1 MDIYE
6 AIEKR
11 RTIRVYKKGATE
23 EQLQKIILAGTKAP
37 SGGNSQPW
45 EFIVIDDPKIIDQLG
60 EIKYRLNRTF
70 TPNLGEDQKAVED
83 RALFQKKSFENA
95 TIVAVCCGAEQASSG
110 WLCIGN
116 LSLAAVAE
124 GLGAGIVSYWGE
136 ARKEAEQILEIPK
149 NYELVCVL
157 KIGVPGEVPGPR
169 KMRPESSWLH
179 RNKF

>member
-11 RTIRVYKKGATE
+11 RTIRVYRKGTTE
-23 EQLQKIILAGTKAP
+23 EQLRKIILAGTKAP

-45 EFIVIDDPKIIDQLG
+45 EFIVIDDPKIIDLLG
-60 EIKYRLNRTF
+60 EIKFRLNRTF
-70 TPNLGEDQKAVED
+70 TPQLGETQQTVED

-95 TIVAVCCGAEQASSG
+95 TIVAVCCSAEQAVNG
-110 WLCIGN
+110 WLCIEN
-116 LSLAAVAE
+116 MSLVAVAE
-124 GLGAGIVSYWGE
+124 GLGTGIVSYWGE
-136 ARKEAEQILEIPK
+136 AKKEAERTLGIPEK
-149 NYELVCVL
+149 YELVCVL
-157 KIGVPGEVPGPR
+157 KIGVPGEVSGPR

>member
-23 EQLQKIILAGTKAP
+23 EQLRKIILAGTKAP

-45 EFIVIDDPKIIDQLG
+45 EFIVIDDSKSIDQLG

-70 TPNLGEDQKAVED
+70 TPNLGEDHKAVED

-95 TIVAVCCGAEQASSG
+95 TILAVCCGAEQASSG
-110 WLCIGN
+110 WLCIEN

-124 GLGAGIVSYWGE
+124 GLGTGIVSYWGE
-136 ARKEAEQILEIPK
+136 ARKEAEQIMGIPK

-157 KIGVPGEVPGPR
+157 KIGVSGEAPGPR
-169 KMRPESSWLH
+169 KLRPESSWLH

>member
-23 EQLQKIILAGTKAP
+23 EQLRKIMLAGTKAP

-70 TPNLGEDQKAVED
+70 APQAGETQKAVED

-95 TIVAVCCGAEQASSG
+95 SIVAVCCGAEQAVNG
-110 WLCIGN
+110 WLCIEN
-116 LSLAAVAE
+116 MSLAAVAE
-124 GLGAGIVSYWGE
+124 GLGTGIVSYWDE
-136 ARKEAEQILEIPK
+136 WKKEAEKILGIPEK
-149 NYELVCVL
+149 YELVCVL

-169 KMRPESSWLH
+169 KMRPELSWLH